1 LILKYQLQKK
11 NLLTPFGKY
20 MLGGKNGK
28 HIPHPKSC
36 GVWEVVRV
44 SSPENTTKKVVMA
57 PEDLV
62 LYTDTDQK
70 EYPLFITSSR
80 EVYVKKR
87 PKDVTATFYVKNVS
101 KTDVELKHDL
111 LNTSISIIK
120 ELTGE
125 EAVMERLEIVYEVYV
140 GDRERLVG
148 EAKAYAIRIIT
159 CYTPYSGAK
168 FGRAKAWAIGFDW
181 KKRIAAR
188 EPRLEKYMYVKGEEW
203 GKGRAN
209 VRLYIK
215 LPVVTDEF
223 VKVFNMVLAST
234 TATQVSPVV
243 ADLEE
248 QVRNLEELIKQK
260 EAELQ
265 ALREQL
271 QQLKLKLQ
279 LEQMKRQVVE

>member
-1 LILKYQLQKK
+1 
-11 NLLTPFGKY
+11 
-20 MLGGKNGK
+20 M
-28 HIPHPKSC
+28 
-36 GVWEVVRV
+36 EVVNENYENLDVAAPAGRDF
-44 SSPENTTKKVVMA
+44 SSLNTPPAGGAGGATTA
-57 PEDLV
+57 PSIANGRYVNSAEDLV

-70 EYPLFITSSR
+70 EYPLFIAANR

-188 EPRLEKYMYVKGEEW
+188 EPRLEKYVYIKGEE
-203 GKGRAN
+203 GRKGRAY
-209 VRLYIK
+209 VRVVVK

-223 VKVFNMVLAST
+223 VKLFNMALTSA

-248 QVRNLEELIKQK
+248 QVKKLEELIKQK

-279 LEQMKRQVVE
+279 LEQMKMKMVE

>member
-1 LILKYQLQKK
+1 
-11 NLLTPFGKY
+11 
-20 MLGGKNGK
+20 M
-28 HIPHPKSC
+28 
-36 GVWEVVRV
+36 
-44 SSPENTTKKVVMA
+44 SSSNSATQRIAATA
-57 PEDLV
+57 EDLV
-62 LYTDTDQK
+62 FYTDTDQK
-70 EYPLFITSSR
+70 EYPIFITSSR

-87 PKDVTATFYVKNVS
+87 PKDVVATFYVKNMS
-101 KTDVELKHDL
+101 KTDVELKHEL
-111 LNTSISIIK
+111 LEESLVVIK
-120 ELTGE
+120 DVTGRDGE
-125 EAVMERLEIVYEVYV
+125 VEKLEITYEVYT

-181 KKRIAAR
+181 KKRIAAKV
-188 EPRLEKYMYVKGEEW
+188 PLLEKYMYVKGEEW
-203 GKGRAN
+203 GKGRAD

-223 VKVFNMVLAST
+223 DRLFNTVLAT
-234 TATQVSPVV
+234 ATATQVSPVV

-248 QVRNLEELIKQK
+248 KVRNLEELIKQK